1 MRISDW
7 SSDVCSSDR
16 AQLYGRGAADPAR
29 HAGDRHRH
37 PAAAGDDGAGRRP
50 GDIRTTRR
58 GADPA
63 ATFVDRDPACRHPT
77 EWGATMKI
85 ARGSADEDA
94 PTAGEPTPDS
104 TPSAIPY
111 GFARQFGVV
120 FLDGN
125 PHHDRK
131 SDVVGKKGS

>member
-85 ARGSADEDA
+85 ARGSADADA
-94 PTAGEPTPDS
+94 PTAGATTPDA

-111 GFARQFGVV
+111 GFVRKIGSASCR
-120 FLDGN
+120 
-125 PHHDRK
+125 DR
-131 SDVVGKKGS
+131 VCQTG

>member
-7 SSDVCSSDR
+7 SSDVCSSD
-16 AQLYGRGAADPAR
+16 L
-29 HAGDRHRH
+29 
-37 PAAAGDDGAGRRP
+37 DDGTGRRP

-94 PTAGEPTPDS
+94 PTAGETTPDS

-111 GFARQFGVV
+111 GFARKFGVV
-120 FLDGN
+120 LQIG
-125 PHHDRK
+125 RASCRERGCK
-131 SDVVGKKGS
+131 YV

>member
-7 SSDVCSSDR
+7 SSDVCSSD
-16 AQLYGRGAADPAR
+16 L
-29 HAGDRHRH
+29 
-37 PAAAGDDGAGRRP
+37 DDGTGRRP

-77 EWGATMKI
+77 ERGATMQI

-94 PTAGEPTPDS
+94 PTAGETPPES
-104 TPSAIPY
+104 THRAIPSR
-111 GFARQFGVV
+111 FASQFGVLL
-120 FLDGN
+120 LDGH
-125 PHHDRK
+125 PDRPIIVLRE
-131 SDVVGKKGS
+131 DGEPRRLVQRRGGKGDEMGTRW

>member
-1 MRISDW
+1 MQKTAYEMRISDW
-7 SSDVCSSDR
+7 SSDVCSSD
-16 AQLYGRGAADPAR
+16 LGRGAADPAR

-94 PTAGEPTPDS
+94 
-104 TPSAIPY
+104 
-111 GFARQFGVV
+111 
-120 FLDGN
+120 
-125 PHHDRK
+125 DRK
-131 SDVVGKKGS
+131 SVV